1 MTLTLE
7 EDEYGITVVLVLL
20 VVVLI
25 LVVVVHR
32 SILYIVA

>member
-7 EDEYGITVVLVLL
+7 EDEYGITVVV
-20 VVVLI
+20 